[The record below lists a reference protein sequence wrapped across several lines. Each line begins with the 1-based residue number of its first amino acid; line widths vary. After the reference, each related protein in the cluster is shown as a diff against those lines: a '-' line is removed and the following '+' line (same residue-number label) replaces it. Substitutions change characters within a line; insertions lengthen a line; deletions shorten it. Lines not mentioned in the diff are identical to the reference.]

1 MLSYLTQRILELKKL
16 KKGVAAM
23 IQCRQKQ
30 LKIIRQKGQHHNIE
44 NYTSEE
50 SYQDTSMLQKAK
62 AEIIKMCRTTRFWKE
77 IEATNAANRV
87 QSASSIHQLDAFL
100 NINGVLRVGER
111 LVKSSIQF
119 WLQISAPYYN

>member
-23 IQCRQKQ
+23 IQCRQKL

-62 AEIIKMCRTTRFWKE
+62 AEIIKMCQTTRFWKE

-119 WLQISAPYYN
+119 WLQISTPYYN